1 MLTVIEGVS
10 LSKAVLLRDYQKTLM
25 HPQWRIMLSN
35 EVGNPGI
42 KFEPFIKIKLD
53 QHIRRQRQYADVI
66 SQAIHGNIRRT
77 IKYYFRL
84 PDISHIFT
92 TPQQI
97 AL

>member
-42 KFEPFIKIKLD
+42 KFEPLKL
-53 QHIRRQRQYADVI
+53 
-66 SQAIHGNIRRT
+66 N
-77 IKYYFRL
+77 
-84 PDISHIFT
+84 
-92 TPQQI
+92 
-97 AL
+97 